1 MQRFFFFIEQ
11 IDVILLKKERESIYM
26 MNIDPYS
33 QASLKGV
40 SLPTRIIRSATHEGM
55 ADERGVPTK
64 QLIKTYEAYA
74 KGGAGLIITGYMG
87 ISQQGKCP
95 LYRMTMLDS
104 DELIPAWREVTDSVH
119 ALGTPIFAQIAHSGR
134 QTRKK
139 ITGEKTVAPSAIRD
153 FLYWEN
159 VPHRLSSR
167 EILKIADDFAA
178 AALRAKKAGFDGVQL
193 HCAHGY
199 LLHGFLSPHTN
210 KRRDKWGGSTEN
222 RFRIVEEIMRRTR
235 ALVGD
240 FPIIVKISSSER
252 DRDGLNPEEAVKISR
267 LMERAGVDG
276 IEVSC
281 GRASE
286 GFNMSRGGF
295 PYPIMC
301 RDNFRFDIL
310 PKFTWPALRPFM
322 KMLFKSPEPLR
333 AYNVE
338 AAQMIK
344 RAVSIP
350 VIVCGGIRADDEIRD
365 VICNGKADFVS
376 MSRAFICEANVVNK
390 LRDGTQKEARCCGCN
405 FCLMGAE
412 KRPLRCYYAK
422 LPK

>member
-1 MQRFFFFIEQ
+1 
-11 IDVILLKKERESIYM
+11 
-26 MNIDPYS
+26 MNMKNPYS
-33 QASLKGV
+33 GAFLGKV
-40 SLPTRIIRSATHEGM
+40 EMPTRIIRSATHEGM
-55 ADERGVPTK
+55 ADERGVPTE

-95 LYRMTMLDS
+95 LYRMTMLNR
-104 DELIPAWREVTDSVH
+104 DELIPAWQRVTERVH

-139 ITGEKTVAPSAIRD
+139 ITGEKTVAASPIRD

-159 VPHRLSSR
+159 VPHRLTSK
-167 EILKIADDFAA
+167 EILSIADDFAA

-210 KRRDKWGGSTEN
+210 KRHDKWGGCTEN
-222 RFRIVEEIMRRTR
+222 RFRIVDEIMTRTR
-235 ALVGD
+235 RLVGD
-240 FPIIVKISSSER
+240 FPVIVKISSSER
-252 DRDGLNPEEAVKISR
+252 DRDGLKPDEAVKIAR
-267 LMERAGVDG
+267 LMEKAGVDG

-301 RDNFRFDIL
+301 MDNFRFEMI
-310 PKFTWPALRPFM
+310 PKPLWPVCRPFM
-322 KMLFKSPEPLR
+322 KMLFASPQPTR
-333 AYNVE
+333 AYNVD

-344 RAVSIP
+344 KAVGIP
-350 VIVCGGIRADDEIRD
+350 VIVCGGIRSDAEIRD
-365 VICNGKADFVS
+365 VIENEKADFVS
-376 MSRAFICEANVVNK
+376 MSRAFICEANIVNK
-390 LRDGTQKEARCCGCN
+390 LRDGVQAEARCCGCN

-412 KRPLRCYYAK
+412 RRPLRCYYAK
-422 LPK
+422 LPKQLK